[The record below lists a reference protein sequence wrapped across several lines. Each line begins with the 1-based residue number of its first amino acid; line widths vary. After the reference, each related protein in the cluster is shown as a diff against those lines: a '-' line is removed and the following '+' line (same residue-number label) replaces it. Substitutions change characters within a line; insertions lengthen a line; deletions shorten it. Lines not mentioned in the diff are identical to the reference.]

1 MRALWLADVLRGAG
15 LNVVEQPGWQTKGKE
30 LDAIE
35 GLVCH
40 HTASPPTSTLAT
52 NLYVVTN
59 GNAVAPG
66 PIAQVMLWR
75 NGTFYVIASGKAN
88 HAGAGGPWGWL
99 PKSPP
104 GQLSVANAR
113 TIGIEAVNSGV
124 GEPWSAEMVAAY
136 EIGAAAILRHIGV
149 GVDRML
155 THHEWAPTRKID
167 PAGPTG
173 GRVATL
179 PGSQTWDGNAWR
191 ALVGR
196 WLQPGPPDPPPV
208 DIPPAFEE
216 DSPML
221 IVGRDANHADPRRWL
236 WDGISVHLL
245 ESEDEF
251 NRTRMLFRLHPS
263 FNTLAA
269 PFWMNDEE
277 LTRFGGKP

>member
-15 LNVVEQPGWQTKGKE
+15 LTVVEQPGWQTKGKE

-104 GQLSVANAR
+104 GQLSTANAR

-124 GEPWSAEMVAAY
+124 GEPWGAEMVAAY
-136 EIGAAAILRHIGV
+136 EIGAAAILRHLGA

-191 ALVGR
+191 ALVAA
-196 WLQPGPPDPPPV
+196 WLQPTPPAPPPV
-208 DIPPAFEE
+208 EIPPEAEE
-216 DSPML
+216 DSPMV
-221 IVGRDANHADPRRWL
+221 IVGREANHADPRRWL

-245 ESEDEF
+245 TNETEF
-251 NRTRMLFRLHPS
+251 NRARMLFRLHPS
-263 FNTLAA
+263 FSTLAA
-269 PFWMNDEE
+269 PFWMGDDE
-277 LTRFGGKP
+277 LVTFGGNP